1 MANFRVQD
9 LTCPSG
15 KPVEIV
21 DASEAGGHQ
30 GAPSRKPSGGFRPGA
45 GRPKGRPNTST
56 LLRRISDDT
65 LYVYE
70 QLGGAEAFAEWAAAN
85 PDRFYPMLLATG
97 KAEADAHAKN
107 KDSADHLPRMI
118 EIVEAT
124 PDGSP
129 GRRTAMLRND
139 VVEELGLQVED
150 HDGREV
156 ATWPS
161 ATENPKA
168 ARESC

>member
-1 MANFRVQD
+1 MPEFRVQD
-9 LTCPSG
+9 LTYPNG

-21 DASEAGGHQ
+21 DATESGGHQ
-30 GAPSRKPSGGFRPGA
+30 GPPSRKPSGGFRPGA

-97 KAEADAHAKN
+97 KAEADDRAKN
-107 KDSADHLPRMI
+107 KGSVDRIPRMI

-129 GRRTAMLRND
+129 GRRTALLRDD

-150 HDGREV
+150 QDGREV

-161 ATENPKA
+161 PTDDG
-168 ARESC
+168 

>member
-129 GRRTAMLRND
+129 GRRTALIAALSMSRHSRGAQGFDSRHAVLIS
-139 VVEELGLQVED
+139 
-150 HDGREV
+150 
-156 ATWPS
+156 S
-161 ATENPKA
+161 ARSSETFSP
-168 ARESC
+168 